1 MTSTSSPIR
10 RSSERAAGRAAQPAS
25 WPWVS
30 ATTRRAPARRSD
42 GASSPSGAAAPNS
55 TVSQSYSASTLAA
68 RRATVGTGSISEVRC
83 RTTGKGCWASN
94 RAAPSHAGA

>member
-1 MTSTSSPIR
+1 M
-10 RSSERAAGRAAQPAS
+10 RAAGSEAQPAS

-30 ATTRRAPARRSD
+30 ATIRRAPARRSV

-55 TVSQSYSASTLAA
+55 TVSQSYSRRMDRA

-83 RTTGKGCWASN
+83 RMTGNSCRASKA
-94 RAAPSHAGA
+94 AAPSHIGA